1 MKEQMNRENM
11 RGIRFKKYTDVIY
24 TQLLLQSFGRSILH
38 PQQNV
43 VVFFDVDKEDLAS
56 LSKQLLSVTSDGYEE
71 FVRIQLF
78 GFSEDS
84 LVSEQ
89 PTISDRYRAFL
100 CGRQL
105 ANPVAYQLCV
115 LEEKAEDV
123 PNAMRRCS
131 ERVGES
137 LPALLECYY
146 SDVPAQLLQNM
157 TQIAEN
163 VVRGDS
169 IEEAMLDLAAMDDED
184 LGDLEDA
191 EVEVEIDT
199 EAELMSAKS
208 MEVIRSLM
216 PRTVMLNGKRL
227 DVVSLRQTVCDM
239 DFDTKPLICTHTKP
253 VPFTARPSSALR
265 EPVLTVHINTNCNSN
280 VKALDEVMTW
290 LGRHEECVLSS
301 RLICSLLQ
309 TVSFVLTPFT
319 DILIDRTADHEY
331 QLRTPRDHH
340 HIARSFVI
348 ACAVR
353 STMRP
358 SVYWPFVRC
367 MLRCVVCVACEV

>member
-1 MKEQMNRENM
+1 MNRENM

-100 CGRQL
+100 CARQL

-157 TQIAEN
+157 TQLAWC
-163 VVRGDS
+163 
-169 IEEAMLDLAAMDDED
+169 EATA
-184 LGDLEDA
+184 
-191 EVEVEIDT
+191 
-199 EAELMSAKS
+199 S
-208 MEVIRSLM
+208 R
-216 PRTVMLNGKRL
+216 KR
-227 DVVSLRQTVCDM
+227 CW
-239 DFDTKPLICTHTKP
+239 
-253 VPFTARPSSALR
+253 
-265 EPVLTVHINTNCNSN
+265 
-280 VKALDEVMTW
+280 TW
-290 LGRHEECVLSS
+290 LRWM
-301 RLICSLLQ
+301 
-309 TVSFVLTPFT
+309 T
-319 DILIDRTADHEY
+319 RT
-331 QLRTPRDHH
+331 
-340 HIARSFVI
+340 
-348 ACAVR
+348 
-353 STMRP
+353 
-358 SVYWPFVRC
+358 
-367 MLRCVVCVACEV
+367 